1 MKRSKAREEEAER
14 YRVAKDESERER
26 RWRNDDDECQACLSL
41 RGARKAPA
49 KMNCNVMLIRT
60 ENKTGYSTLL
70 LLYFYPSILY
80 VYGKSKNR
88 MREVK

>member
-14 YRVAKDESERER
+14 YRVAKDERERES

-60 ENKTGYSTLL
+60 EIKQAI
-70 LLYFYPSILY
+70 LLYFYFIFTLLFYMS
-80 VYGKSKNR
+80 
-88 MREVK
+88 MVKVKMG